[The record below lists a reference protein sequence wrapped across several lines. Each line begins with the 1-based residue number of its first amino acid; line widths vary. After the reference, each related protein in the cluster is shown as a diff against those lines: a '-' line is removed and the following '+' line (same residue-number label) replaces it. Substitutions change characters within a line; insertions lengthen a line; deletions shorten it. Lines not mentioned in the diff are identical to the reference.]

1 MLFCPRTLSSDR
13 TLSKTG
19 VPIEIPMVIVPGV
32 NDSDRQIDAAAELL
46 GSLQNIV
53 RIRLL
58 AYHLM
63 AGSKYVALGLENTLP
78 KVEAPC
84 RKSKHPVKSNLSLS
98 AKM

>member
-1 MLFCPRTLSSDR
+1 
-13 TLSKTG
+13 
-19 VPIEIPMVIVPGV
+19 MVIVPGV

-78 KVEAPC
+78 KVEVPGKKQLVAIGKNVALLKTGWPDYRC
-84 RKSKHPVKSNLSLS
+84 LTSFCIDRR
-98 AKM
+98 